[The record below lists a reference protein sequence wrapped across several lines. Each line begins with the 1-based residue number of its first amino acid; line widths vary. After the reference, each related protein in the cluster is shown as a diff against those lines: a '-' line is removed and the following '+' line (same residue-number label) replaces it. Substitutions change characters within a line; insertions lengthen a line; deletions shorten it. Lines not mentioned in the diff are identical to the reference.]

1 LQICPP
7 ALGRLQAMNTQS
19 VFDTGVLSYNI
30 GNEIIMD
37 AVMNQ
42 LDSMFPNDF
51 IIRLPIED
59 IGCASRRYCA
69 LSQYTFVG
77 GTNALNGD
85 IRHYRQWDLSLHNIL
100 LIQNAVLMG
109 CGWFQYEQS
118 QPTKYTRWALNRVL
132 SKNMIHS
139 VRDNYT
145 LQKCNKL
152 NLLGVQFI
160 NTGCPTLWPLTPR
173 LISSIPAHK
182 SDSVVFTITD
192 YNQNHE
198 RDISLISQIKEHY
211 DHIYF
216 FPQGTHDLKYLSEIN
231 MMGGFEIIRPR
242 LKEFDNILKE
252 GVDYIGTRLHAG
264 IRALQRGCRSFII
277 GIDNRAIEMNKDF
290 GLPVLPQNDISQLSD
305 WVRGDYV
312 LNLDIP
318 WKNIEIWKSQFQQ

>member
-1 LQICPP
+1 
-7 ALGRLQAMNTQS
+7 MNTQS

-42 LDSMFPNDF
+42 LDLMFPNDF

-59 IGCASRRYCA
+59 IGRASRRYNA
-69 LSQYTFVG
+69 ISQHTFVG

-100 LIQNAVLMG
+100 TVQNVVLMG
-109 CGWFQYEQS
+109 CGWFQYEQK

-152 NLLGVQFI
+152 NLSGVQFL
-160 NTGCPTLWPLTPR
+160 NTGCPTLWSLTPK
-173 LISSIPAHK
+173 LTSSIPTHK
-182 SDSVVFTITD
+182 SDSAIFTITD
-192 YNQNHE
+192 YNQNHK
-198 RDISLISQIKEHY
+198 RDISLISQIREHY

-216 FPQGTHDLKYLSEIN
+216 FPQGTNDIKYLSEIN
-231 MMGGFEIIRPR
+231 MTGGFQIIRPR
-242 LKEFDNILKE
+242 LKEFDKILNE

-264 IRALQRGCRSFII
+264 IRALQHGCRSFII

-305 WVRGDYV
+305 WVQGDYV
-312 LNLDIP
+312 LSLDIP
-318 WKNIEIWKSQFQQ
+318 WKNIETWKSQFQQ